1 MLLSVIS
8 RRIGNSVPVQRIQEK
23 LTKHGGLFLNQ
34 ILYIIRYYIPQLNQR
49 TLLME
54 ARFMGKCSFQ
64 HFAFFYWGNVHV
76 CSSIRR
82 FCVSH
87 SVVWFVKAATDLW
100 LCRTPG
106 GSPTTGSFCSMTH
119 YCTHRYTHTHANT
132 QKICTQLAKL
142 RYFSSVC
149 RNKSPQDLCQVF
161 QIKSNLCLPGVSAM
175 FCCKVYICTLYLS
188 ITQGAI
194 PSQSL
199 VSISATSLLSFTS
212 NHPVKPHWAL
222 GGSSMGLLASVWCL
236 HPDRLAWD

>member
-1 MLLSVIS
+1 MFVHQEVLRLPQRRVVCESSNRSLTLQNAGRFSNHWFILFNDALLHT
-8 RRIGNSVPVQRIQEK
+8 Q
-23 LTKHGGLFLNQ
+23 
-34 ILYIIRYYIPQLNQR
+34 
-49 TLLME
+49 
-54 ARFMGKCSFQ
+54 
-64 HFAFFYWGNVHV
+64 VH
-76 CSSIRR
+76 
-82 FCVSH
+82 
-87 SVVWFVKAATDLW
+87 
-100 LCRTPG
+100 
-106 GSPTTGSFCSMTH
+106 
-119 YCTHRYTHTHANT
+119 THTHANT

-212 NHPVKPHWAL
+212 NHPVKPH
-222 GGSSMGLLASVWCL
+222 
-236 HPDRLAWD
+236 